1 LPYIKVINKEV
12 KIVKLQIMTV
22 LRIINLAAFLVM
34 ILMNYLANS
43 LPINNKTTGELS
55 GQYPNLF
62 VPAGVTF
69 SIWGVIYLL
78 LLGFVVLQFRDRDK
92 VFVEAIGWLFALSCL
107 MNALWI
113 VFWHYEFPGISLI
126 IMLMLLLSLIVIN
139 YRLTSLSSGIIKAG
153 FGLYLGWICI
163 ATIANA
169 TAFLVAFNWQ
179 GWGLTDQA
187 WATVMVLA
195 GTVIT
200 FLVLDAFRNPFTGLA
215 VIWAL
220 TGIIIARWPV
230 YLSIIIAAGLSIIA
244 VAVVSALIIT
254 SRYRV

>member
-1 LPYIKVINKEV
+1 
-12 KIVKLQIMTV
+12 MTV
-22 LRIINLAAFLVM
+22 LRIINLIAFLVM

-78 LLGFVVLQFRDRDK
+78 LLGFIVLQFTERNK
-92 VFVEAIGWLFALSCL
+92 VYVEAIGWLFALSCL

-113 VFWHYEFPGISLI
+113 VLWHYEFPGVSLI
-126 IMLMLLLSLIVIN
+126 IMILLLASLIGIN
-139 YRLTSLSSGIIKAG
+139 FMLTPLSSGVIKAA

-169 TAFLVAFNWQ
+169 TAFLVSVNWQ
-179 GWGLTDQA
+179 GWGMTDQA
-187 WATVMVLA
+187 WAIVMVIA
-195 GTVIT
+195 GAAIT
-200 FLVLDAFRNPFTGLA
+200 ILVLNAFRNPFTGLA

-220 TGIIIARWPV
+220 AGIIIARLPG
-230 YLSIIIAAGLSIIA
+230 YLPIVIAASLSVIA
-244 VAVVSALIIT
+244 VAVLTVLIATNKFSI
-254 SRYRV
+254 